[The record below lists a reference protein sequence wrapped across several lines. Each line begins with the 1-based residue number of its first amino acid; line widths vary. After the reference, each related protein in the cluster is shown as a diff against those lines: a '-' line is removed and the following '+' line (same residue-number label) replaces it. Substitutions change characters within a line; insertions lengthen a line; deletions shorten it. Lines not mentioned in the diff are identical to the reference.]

1 MSIAEGLSGIFEDPS
16 LLSRVNIWSQ
26 TQKFQVAG
34 KTNYAVINP
43 NGHTFIGVYDSGNA
57 LYYGISPG
65 LPAPPGTAAVGG
77 YYGGLGIGGSVDD
90 TSNQPIFGVLAS
102 NQSSNGIGNTAF
114 TVYANGV
121 IESFWVQL
129 GAKPVASTPTI
140 ASGTVYQNTSSS
152 YQTLYIPITYS
163 PTSTAAATAAVAL
176 GTADPPAAA
185 FTNSE
190 PAGVAVGRV
199 DTITLRV
206 PPQWYYSVTVT
217 NATIGTVTQIQE

>member
-1 MSIAEGLSGIFEDPS
+1 MSIAEGLNGIFEDPS

-140 ASGTVYQNTSSS
+140 DSGTVYQNTTNS
-152 YQTLYIPITYS
+152 YQTIDIPVYASTSGTAGTVAVAYGTSSTPSTIYTQYVS
-163 PTSTAAATAAVAL
+163 GSTSSTAQAV
-176 GTADPPAAA
+176 
-185 FTNSE
+185 
-190 PAGVAVGRV
+190 
-199 DTITLRV
+199 IHLRI
-206 PPQWYYSVTVT
+206 PPQWYYEVTTSGVT
-217 NATIGTVTQIQE
+217 LGTPTMVQE

>member
-16 LLSRVNIWSQ
+16 LVSRANTWEQEQQFTQQ
-26 TQKFQVAG
+26 TVFQNPQTFWTYG
-34 KTNYAVINP
+34 TNYFHFPQNSYL
-43 NGHTFIGVYDSGNA
+43 TFEFGDIGQLVF
-57 LYYGISPG
+57 
-65 LPAPPGTAAVGG
+65 G
-77 YYGGLGIGGSVDD
+77 Y
-90 TSNQPIFGVLAS
+90 
-102 NQSSNGIGNTAF
+102 SSSSAQLQVVN
-114 TVYANGV
+114 YANGASYPISV
-121 IESFWVQL
+121 GV
-129 GAKPVASTPTI
+129 KPASSAPTI

>member
-16 LLSRVNIWSQ
+16 LTNRANTWSQ
-26 TQKFQVAG
+26 TQTVPTINFTAVSPTETFTNDSFWQQFKGGLRLVLSQNWGTGEQLLSLYTPSANTIGFLQDAG
-34 KTNYAVINP
+34 IAC
-43 NGHTFIGVYDSGNA
+43 DSG
-57 LYYGISPG
+57 LTVGS
-65 LPAPPGTAAVGG
+65 LPA
-77 YYGGLGIGGSVDD
+77 
-90 TSNQPIFGVLAS
+90 
-102 NQSSNGIGNTAF
+102 
-114 TVYANGV
+114 
-121 IESFWVQL
+121 ES
-129 GAKPVASTPTI
+129 APAI
-140 ASGTVYQNTSSS
+140 ASATVYQNTSAS

-206 PPQWYYSVTVT
+206 PPQWYYSITVT
-217 NATIGTVTQIQE
+217 NASIGTVTQIQE